1 MALPYA
7 EQLLHTPLTREEVQ
21 RLFLAA
27 VSLSDAALVT
37 ALLLPPS
44 HASVSW
50 PLANGLPALHFAA
63 ARGDTPLRL
72 AVLGAV
78 AQREAAGVAAPL
90 SPSTPAPGRGSAVRL
105 PRARTQHLR
114 ARLHAP
120 PNSHTPHKP
129 FYKNSAGPARATCP
143 PPRSPFTAPRAPQTA
158 ALRRCSP

>member
-50 PLANGLPALHFAA
+50 PLENGLPALHFAA
-63 ARGDTPLRL
+63 ARGDTPLLL
-72 AVLGAV
+72 ALLGAV

-90 SPSTPAPGRGSAVRL
+90 PPSTPAPGRGSAVRL
-105 PRARTQHLR
+105 RRRTQNLR
-114 ARLHAP
+114 AHAC
-120 PNSHTPHKP
+120 PNPNTRTNP
-129 FYKNSAGPARATCP
+129 FTKTARAQRT
-143 PPRSPFTAPRAPQTA
+143 RHALPRAPL
-158 ALRRCSP
+158 LRRRARPQ